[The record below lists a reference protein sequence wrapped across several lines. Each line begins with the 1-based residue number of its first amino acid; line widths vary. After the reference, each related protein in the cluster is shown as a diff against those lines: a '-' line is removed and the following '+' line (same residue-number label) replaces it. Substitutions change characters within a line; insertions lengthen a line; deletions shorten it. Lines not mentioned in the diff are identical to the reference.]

1 MELGKIPPN
10 DVEAEQAVIG
20 SMLTDRDAVISAI
33 EVLKEE
39 DFYREDNKTIYEAI
53 LNLYNRSEPI
63 DIITLKAELTS
74 MGMFDKIELLQ
85 STHQLYTQYHTLDGL
100 ADFYYSWLTPS
111 TGYLQGF
118 DLVKYNG
125 GLLLVPPMPGEPEK
139 PASIEPQE
147 KMLHAFKEYLTGCD
161 RPLILKAHQGK
172 CSHTLTATGFSYYA
186 KTLSR
191 IKMQTQV
198 FYYIPVILVCKYI

>member
-63 DIITLKAELTS
+63 DIITL
-74 MGMFDKIELLQ
+74 
-85 STHQLYTQYHTLDGL
+85 
-100 ADFYYSWLTPS
+100 
-111 TGYLQGF
+111 
-118 DLVKYNG
+118 
-125 GLLLVPPMPGEPEK
+125 
-139 PASIEPQE
+139 
-147 KMLHAFKEYLTGCD
+147 
-161 RPLILKAHQGK
+161 
-172 CSHTLTATGFSYYA
+172 
-186 KTLSR
+186 SR
-191 IKMQTQV
+191 INIHGHV
-198 FYYIPVILVCKYI
+198 R

>member
-74 MGMFDKIELLQ
+74 MGMFDKI
-85 STHQLYTQYHTLDGL
+85 
-100 ADFYYSWLTPS
+100 
-111 TGYLQGF
+111 
-118 DLVKYNG
+118 G
-125 GLLLVPPMPGEPEK
+125 GLEYIVGLPEK
-139 PASIEPQE
+139 VP
-147 KMLHAFKEYLTGCD
+147 T
-161 RPLILKAHQGK
+161 
-172 CSHTLTATGFSYYA
+172 TAN
-186 KTLSR
+186 
-191 IKMQTQV
+191 V
-198 FYYIPVILVCKYI
+198 EKYISIVKEKSELRRLIKAANEIIEQGYDPTENIDDIMNNAEKKISTLCKIKTKKAIVQ